1 MYKDLAMPSN
11 SNPKPRSR
19 LTIGTILKDLEPGQ
33 LWSALTAFVGIVVAA
48 FGFGYRLA
56 PAPVPATDVVPC
68 SEVANWPAGTWITW
82 GRINDWRPENWLD
95 REFPQVVPDVRILSN
110 ISGTVTPRQRSSSK
124 GVGVAREV
132 RVLFDPPLRPGGP
145 FHAVS
150 QDDTPEYK
158 SISNGAVSADGCR
171 IEGTFSDTNGTLGT
185 VSYLFKR
192 DRYYVDR

>member
-1 MYKDLAMPSN
+1 MKE
-11 SNPKPRSR
+11 
-19 LTIGTILKDLEPGQ
+19 LEPGQ
-33 LWSALTAFVGIVVAA
+33 LWSAVTACVTIIATA
-48 FGFGYRLA
+48 FGFGYRFA
-56 PAPVPATDVVPC
+56 PMPATDVVPC

-82 GRINDWRPENWLD
+82 GRINDWRPEKWEG

-110 ISGTVTPRQRSSSK
+110 ISGTVTPRQRSSSN

-132 RVLFDPPLRPGGP
+132 RVQFDPPLRPSGP

-150 QDDTPEYK
+150 QDDTPEYRA
-158 SISNGAVSADGCR
+158 ISNGSVSADGCR

-192 DRYYVDR
+192 DRYYVDQ